1 MIFTSRLTA
10 VATHIHVWL
19 HSTGCSNGNW
29 ELVDSICLHQVF
41 GDLANSTWLV
51 QGVAVRVTAVGD
63 HADFVFLQI
72 ELEVFYMHI
81 RSRVVK
87 KVHHLQES
95 EILDLD
101 IHPFMMVWPPTF
113 PQLNGA
119 RDQAE

>member
-1 MIFTSRLTA
+1 MP
-10 VATHIHVWL
+10 
-19 HSTGCSNGNW
+19 
-29 ELVDSICLHQVF
+29 
-41 GDLANSTWLV
+41 NSTWLV
-51 QGVAVRVTAVGD
+51 QGAAVRVTAVGD
-63 HADFVFLQI
+63 HADFLQ
-72 ELEVFYMHI
+72 EHEVFYMHI